1 MPCVSSPIA
10 AGAGPTA
17 LEMVPETSQ
26 PTNKTINTLSKLSF
40 IFFFEREGNVVTD
53 YWIEDGLPLLGID
66 IEPADGLPAIE
77 VLLEGYSHSIDAARS
92 LHVHFSHDAE
102 EDGLDITDD
111 HGKTTILRF
120 ENG

>member
-1 MPCVSSPIA
+1 MISAKTQHCW
-10 AGAGPTA
+10 
-17 LEMVPETSQ
+17 ETFLKFYSEQ
-26 PTNKTINTLSKLSF
+26 NKGRKTRLGV
-40 IFFFEREGNVVTD
+40 FEREGNVVTD